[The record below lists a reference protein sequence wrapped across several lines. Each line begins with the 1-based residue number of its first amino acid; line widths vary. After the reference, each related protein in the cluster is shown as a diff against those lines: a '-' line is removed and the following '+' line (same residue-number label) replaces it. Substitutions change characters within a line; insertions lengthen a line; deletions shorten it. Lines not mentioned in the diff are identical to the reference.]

1 MVITNF
7 IEKVYNISFM
17 KASIRE
23 DMIVPDHRERI
34 TKTVEMSGE
43 PVEIYMT
50 KMMTP
55 CTPEEFKAM
64 SVEERETAKV
74 QPPLNQRTYS
84 PEEGIV
90 CMQDIPVKMRDGV
103 TIYVDIYKPEAEG
116 RYPLI
121 ISWSFYGKRP
131 FDGQSEWQIMG
142 VPPQTVSNMSKFESP
157 DPGYWCRRGYAVA
170 NVDPRGIGH
179 SEGDFVQFGS
189 QDGKD
194 GYDFIEWAAVQSWCS
209 GRCALSGNSCVAMT
223 QWRIASQQPPH
234 LTCMAPWESTTDMYR
249 ESLCEGGI
257 PAHSFVRLVMKEAC
271 GPNYMDSTPDNLE
284 KYPFINC
291 AYWKDKD
298 PVWAN
303 VTIPVYQTACWN
315 HFHLRGSINA
325 FRKCRSRRKWL
336 RVHRDFEWPDAYSNE
351 NLKDLELF
359 FARYLKLERNGWELT
374 PKVRIEV
381 QDTGEFLTMKN
392 RPEENFPLKRT
403 KYEKL
408 YLDASDRSMKK
419 EPVEKKAM
427 AVYESETGEVWFDY
441 CFDEDTEL
449 TGYMKLRL
457 HVAAESY
464 NDMDLFIA
472 VQKLSTKGDLLPV
485 TLFGEPHPG
494 AWGKMRVSR
503 RKLDEKLSTD
513 YCPVQAH
520 ICDEKLKPGQIV
532 PVDIEIVP
540 TSRFFHKGQQIRV
553 SIAGRYI
560 RGDWFEPLMWNADNQ
575 GNHLI
580 YTGGEYESFLQIP
593 VIPPR
598 FQDGEIIIR

>member
-1 MVITNF
+1 M
-7 IEKVYNISFM
+7 
-17 KASIRE
+17 
-23 DMIVPDHRERI
+23 PDHRERI

-55 CTPEEFKAM
+55 CTSEEFKAM

-103 TIYVDIYKPEAEG
+103 TIYADIYKPEAEG

-194 GYDFIEWAAVQSWCS
+194 GYDFIEWAAKQSWCS

-284 KYPFINC
+284 KYPFIDC

-298 PVWAN
+298 PVWEN

-419 EPVEKKAM
+419 EPVEKTAM

-441 CFDEDTEL
+441 RFEEDTEL

-520 ICDEKLKPGQIV
+520 IYDEKLKPGQIV

-560 RGDWFEPLMWNADNQ
+560 RGDWFEPLMWNSDNQ

-580 YTGGEYESFLQIP
+580 YTGGEYDSFLQIP

-598 FQDGEIIIR
+598 FQDGDFIIR

>member
-1 MVITNF
+1 M
-7 IEKVYNISFM
+7 
-17 KASIRE
+17 
-23 DMIVPDHRERI
+23 PDHRERV

-64 SVEERETAKV
+64 SVEERETAKI
-74 QPPLNQRTYS
+74 QPSLNQRTYS
-84 PEEGIV
+84 PEDGIV

-103 TIYVDIYKPEAEG
+103 IIYADIYKPEAEG

-142 VPPQTVSNMSKFESP
+142 VPPQTVSDMSKFESA

-179 SEGDFVQFGS
+179 SEGDFVQFGT

-194 GYDFIEWAAVQSWCS
+194 GFDFIEWAASQSWCN

-234 LTCMAPWESTTDMYR
+234 LTCIAPWESTTDMYR

-291 AYWKDKD
+291 TYWKDKD
-298 PVWAN
+298 PIWEN

-325 FRKCRSRRKWL
+325 FRKCKSRRKWL

-351 NLKDLELF
+351 NLMDLELF

-381 QDTGEFLTMKN
+381 QDAGEYLFMKN

-408 YLDASDRSMKK
+408 YLDASDKSMKK
-419 EPVEKKAM
+419 EPVQEKAM
-427 AVYESETGEVWFDY
+427 AAYDSETGEISFDY
-441 CFDEDTEL
+441 RFEEDTEL

-457 HVAAESY
+457 FVAAESY

-472 VQKLSTKGDLLPV
+472 VQKLGTNGDLLPV

-503 RKLDEKLSTD
+503 RKLNETLSTD

-520 ICDEKLKPGQIV
+520 TCDEKLEPGQIV

-553 SIAGRYI
+553 SVAGRYI
-560 RGDWFEPLMWNADNQ
+560 RGDWFEPLMWNTDNQ
-575 GNHLI
+575 GNHLV
-580 YTGGEYESFLQIP
+580 YTGGEYGSFLQIP

-598 FQDGEIIIR
+598 FQDGDIIIR